1 MKNNQEILNVDNLTI
16 SFTQYVK
23 GLRTKKIT
31 PIKSLNVSINAGEIL
46 AVIGAS
52 GSGKSLLAHAILGI
66 LPNNATCG
74 GNITYCGE
82 PLTEKRK
89 AALRGKE
96 ISFIPQ
102 SVNYLDP
109 LMKVS
114 DQVKIGLPKKE
125 ASQKQRE
132 LFIRYGL
139 KEGDGNLYPFQLSGG
154 MLRRVLFATSVR
166 DNIKLVI
173 ADEPTPGIH
182 PEALSAILNQLR
194 TFADEGAA
202 VMLITHDIISALT
215 VCDRVTVLND
225 GYTIETTLAE
235 NFSEYGERLQHE
247 YSRALWNALPQNSF
261 STYKEVKTCLSKEII

>member
-1 MKNNQEILNVDNLTI
+1 MKKSKQILSVQNLKI

-23 GLRTKKIT
+23 GLKTRRIT
-31 PIKSLNVSINAGEIL
+31 PIKSLHVSINAGEIM

-66 LPNNATCG
+66 LPGNATCDG
-74 GNITYCGE
+74 DIIYCGK
-82 PLTEKRK
+82 PLTAEKK
-89 AALRGKE
+89 IQLRGKE
-96 ISFIPQ
+96 ISLIPQ

-109 LMKVS
+109 LMRVAE
-114 DQVKIGLPKKE
+114 QVKIGLPKKD
-125 ASQKQRE
+125 ANKRQQE
-132 LFIRYGL
+132 LFRRYGL
-139 KEGDGNLYPFQLSGG
+139 KEKDGDLYPFQLSGG

-194 TFADEGAA
+194 AFADDGAA
-202 VMLITHDIISALT
+202 VMLITHDIVSALT
-215 VCDRVTVLND
+215 VCDRVTVLKD
-225 GYTIETTLAE
+225 GKTIETAKADK
-235 NFSEYGERLQHE
+235 FSADGKGLQHW

-261 STYKEVKTCLSKEII
+261 SIYEEVQACL